1 MYPGAGQVEL
11 ILQWPCHCFHSYRA
25 AARLYIDSHVSISN
39 VVPNFLFL
47 FPTRRMLSPTM
58 AEAPASFVNQTR
70 ACASAGVCVCARTR
84 ARVTLVAVRQVK
96 ANCCDYVAVIE
107 QGRCV

>member
-1 MYPGAGQVEL
+1 MHPGTGQDMVEL
-11 ILQWPCHCFHSYRA
+11 ILQWPCHCFHSHRA
-25 AARLYIDSHVSISN
+25 AARLYIDSHIRISN
-39 VVPNFLFL
+39 AVPNFLFL
-47 FPTRRMLSPTM
+47 FPTHRMLSPTM

-70 ACASAGVCVCARTR
+70 ACAPAGVCAR
-84 ARVTLVAVRQVK
+84 ARARATLVAVRQVK

>member
-1 MYPGAGQVEL
+1 MVEL

-25 AARLYIDSHVSISN
+25 AARLYIDSHICISS

-58 AEAPASFVNQTR
+58 ALAPTSFVNR
-70 ACASAGVCVCARTR
+70 VCAR